1 MVSVPHEAS
10 DEVLYRQYDY
20 DEETVIVA
28 DLGRLTSEASV
39 DVVDETAIVV
49 VEIDGQQRQYE
60 FDLPSEDA
68 HTFISNGVLT
78 IEVGEA

>member
-20 DEETVIVA
+20 DDETVFVA
-28 DLGRLTSEASV
+28 DLGRRASDAFV
-39 DVVDETAIVV
+39 EVVDGTAIVV
-49 VEIDGQQRQYE
+49 VETGEGQEQYE
-60 FDLPSEDA
+60 FDLPSENA

-78 IEVGEA
+78 IEVEEQ